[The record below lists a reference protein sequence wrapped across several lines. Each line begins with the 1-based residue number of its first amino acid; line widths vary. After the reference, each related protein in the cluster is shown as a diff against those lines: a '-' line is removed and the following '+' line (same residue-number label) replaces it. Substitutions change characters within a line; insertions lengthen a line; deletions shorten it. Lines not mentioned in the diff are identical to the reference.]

1 MFAIGFLSYIT
12 LRASLR
18 GIFLTDNFDL
28 YAKQRGLVFNH
39 RAEPIIWPGVQAL
52 IHPFAIGD
60 VLSDACQVAQ
70 NDGAYTLI
78 GTHIHKPSAGNMK
91 GMRDLSGFFSGDLA
105 IASRHL
111 GMVLARRFDLCS
123 DLLPVSACGLEQ
135 ASTNQIPGAITEI
148 CCDEPVFA
156 YIYTNGGLS
165 WLIRNIHF
173 DHQTGL
179 EIPCVRIVDDL
190 DVLQLGKVNI
200 WAGVETKDEAAHTV
214 LSGGAKGNAKIC
226 HSALVNYLDGAIV
239 GMGIAQRRQTRLLP
253 ESGRPCLFVALV
265 LLKERLKSPSH
276 RLSRGI
282 YHIGIQFLVQPAD
295 DTVEMAGRITDFP
308 LLLVFFTQMKD
319 QAIIDFGRR
328 QHCVTK
334 NGKAF
339 RCAAKP
345 GFYCQVWHLKL
356 TVLNIVSNRHNGM
369 QDNNITYCF
378 LLSYSHFIILTNGMD
393 VNIYVQVNVYK
404 HVALLALCFACLPV
418 LKHGVSCDIF

>member
-1 MFAIGFLSYIT
+1 MLAIGFLSYT
-12 LRASLR
+12 TVRASLR
-18 GIFLTDNFDL
+18 GIFLTDDFDL

-60 VLSDACQVAQ
+60 VLSDASQVAQ
-70 NDGAYTLI
+70 DDSAHTLFD
-78 GTHIHKPSAGNMK
+78 THIHKPSAGDME

-111 GMVLARRFDLCS
+111 GMVLAGRFDLCS

-135 ASTNQIPGAITEI
+135 ASTDQIPRAITEI
-148 CCDEPVFA
+148 CGNEPVFA

-165 WLIRNIHF
+165 GLIRNIHF

-179 EIPCVRIVDDL
+179 EVPCVRIVDDL

-214 LSGGAKGNAKIC
+214 LSGGAKRDAKIC
-226 HSALVNYLDGAIV
+226 HSALVDYLDGAIV
-239 GMGIAQRRQTRLLP
+239 RVGIAQRRQTRLLP
-253 ESGRPCLFVALV
+253 ESGRPCLLVALV
-265 LLKERLKSPSH
+265 LLKERPQSPSH
-276 RLSRGI
+276 LLARGI
-282 YHIGIQFLVQPAD
+282 YHIGIQFLVAWQPAGD
-295 DTVEMAGRITDFP
+295 IVEMAGRITDFP
-308 LLLVFFTQMKD
+308 MLLVFFTQMKD

-328 QHCVTK
+328 QHGVTK

-339 RCAAKP
+339 RCTAKT

-369 QDNNITYCF
+369 QD
-378 LLSYSHFIILTNGMD
+378 
-393 VNIYVQVNVYK
+393 
-404 HVALLALCFACLPV
+404 
-418 LKHGVSCDIF
+418 